1 MPLSGNVVLAP
12 RFEGVFTGSTTGLT
26 QRISI
31 KDGQNSIPDGS
42 VTFTEGSGVNQAN
55 KWHYSY
61 RTLSAT
67 TGENLDLAG
76 SLSDVLGATLTLS
89 AVKSIVAIIDYGS
102 GSYDGTK
109 TLQFSAGSS
118 NGMTTLPLSGTSP
131 VLTFDRQLMLFVG
144 TAAGWAV
151 TAGSADTIRFYN
163 PGASSVSY
171 ALWIQGH

>member
-1 MPLSGNVVLAP
+1 MPISGQVAINP
-12 RFEGVFTGSTTGLT
+12 SFQGVFTGSTTGLI
-26 QRISI
+26 QRVELRS
-31 KDGQNSIPDGS
+31 GQNAIPDGS
-42 VTFTEGSGVNQAN
+42 VTFTDGSGANQAN

-76 SLSDVLGATLTLS
+76 SITDVFGATLTLS

-131 VLTFDRQLMLFVG
+131 VLTFDKQLMLFVG